1 MTYNTRVWALY
12 GGVRG
17 RDLAIK
23 EERRETEEKSDSWDR
38 YSIDRMGY
46 ERARPGIDDQ
56 HKGAYGV
63 WLHAHG
69 SRSRAYC

>member
-1 MTYNTRVWALY
+1 MVVC
-12 GGVRG
+12 GVG

-23 EERRETEEKSDSWDR
+23 EERWETEEKSDSWDR

-69 SRSRAYC
+69 SRSRAYR